1 MRYSANADKSC
12 FIAYKLEDNKRVKV
26 AKIEIRLFDARMQY
40 FGKGK
45 FAETGCY
52 VSPMENA
59 TYEDFSAVHKDIPKL
74 KRNRLDYVL
83 EQLDRYLLEAYMMV
97 TGRTTQKEYSCEPIR
112 IDDYRSEDLVRY
124 GYALKHRA
132 AVLGNDLIR
141 KGEKAKKPG
150 TKILKV
156 CHSFL
161 KDGYDEYSND
171 SLAYYRRR
179 IR

>member
-1 MRYSANADKSC
+1 MKYASSMLECNTLEKGSSRKPVVTFLQWKMQPMRIC
-12 FIAYKLEDNKRVKV
+12 QPFI
-26 AKIEIRLFDARMQY
+26 
-40 FGKGK
+40 
-45 FAETGCY
+45 T
-52 VSPMENA
+52 
-59 TYEDFSAVHKDIPKL
+59 DIPKL

-161 KDGYDEYSND
+161 KDGYDEYSNN

-179 IR
+179 VR